1 MIGGGELEQGDG
13 SRALLVVGLVGEN
26 DAVVVDI
33 DGLLRVSTT
42 LFVNVDAATVS
53 VGPSNWGV
61 ARGTLVK
68 VHGEFPSEVTSVKL
82 KTSPL
87 TKNSIAS
94 SSKPDWGCCH
104 DVLVAAGRESR
115 LVFLEGT
122 GLIERFLNG
131 VPVNVANN
139 WLRART

>member
-61 ARGTLVK
+61 ARGDL
-68 VHGEFPSEVTSVKL
+68 G
-82 KTSPL
+82 
-87 TKNSIAS
+87 
-94 SSKPDWGCCH
+94 
-104 DVLVAAGRESR
+104 
-115 LVFLEGT
+115 EGT
-122 GLIERFLNG
+122 WGIPVRGYIREAEDLAVDEELHSIVIQAGLGML
-131 VPVNVANN
+131 P
-139 WLRART
+139 